1 MNTHHHV
8 ITHIVDAVAV
18 SVAWL
23 SVSFTLAG
31 VQSVSAIVASL
42 LSGTYLAIRIA
53 TDPAVQRWIAKLSGK

>member
-1 MNTHHHV
+1 MSHHHHV
-8 ITHIVDAVAV
+8 VTHVIDATAV
-18 SVAWL
+18 VVAWL

-53 TDPAVQRWIAKLSGK
+53 TDPAVQRWIAKLRGK